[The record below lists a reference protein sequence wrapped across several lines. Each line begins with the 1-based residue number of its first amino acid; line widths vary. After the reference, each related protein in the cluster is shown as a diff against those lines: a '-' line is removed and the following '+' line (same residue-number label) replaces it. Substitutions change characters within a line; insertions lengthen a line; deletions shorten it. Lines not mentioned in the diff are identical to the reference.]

1 MKSHC
6 WKLSP
11 SDFAFLWEECK
22 RCFYLKVVTGFLQPR
37 PPMPKIFNLIDAKM
51 KSCYAN
57 KRKQSIV
64 PNLPPGVVEYGENW
78 VESQAILLPNETA
91 TCFIRGRLDTVMKF
105 DDGTYGV
112 IDFKTS
118 TRKAEH
124 VSLYARQLHAYCY
137 ALEHP
142 APGNLGLS
150 PVSRL
155 GLLVF
160 EPSSY
165 VHSHGQEA
173 SLSGGLSWVEI
184 PRDDQG
190 FLDYLAEVL
199 AVLEQPQA
207 PGGSP
212 SCEWCQYRDASR
224 RTGL

>member
-11 SDFAFLWEECK
+11 SDFAFLWEECR
-22 RCFYLKVVTGFLQPR
+22 RCFYLKVVTGFQRPR
-37 PPMPKIFNLIDAKM
+37 PAMPKIFNLIDAKM
-51 KSCYAN
+51 KSCYADIG
-57 KRKQSIV
+57 KEQIV
-64 PNLPPGVVEYGENW
+64 AGLPPGVIEHGEKW
-78 VESQAILLPNETA
+78 VESRPISVPNHTS
-91 TCFIRGRLDTVMKF
+91 TCFIRGKLDTVMKF
-105 DDGTYGV
+105 ADGTYGV

-118 TRKAEH
+118 TRKIEH
-124 VSLYARQLHAYCY
+124 VPLYGRQLHAYGY

-142 APGNLGLS
+142 APGGLGLN
-150 PVSRL
+150 PISRL

-165 VHSHGQEA
+165 LHQDQSA

-184 PRDDQG
+184 PRDDRG
-190 FLDYLAEVL
+190 FLEYLSEVL
-199 AVLEQPQA
+199 AVLELPEP

-212 SCEWCQYRDASR
+212 SCDWCQYRDTSR